1 MKLINGLY
9 SDTHEFLQMN
19 DAFYQAMKKYPQYQ
33 LAKHKG
39 YPTALHLKL
48 IEQYGVIPGFYR
60 FSYKPVKNAKIAEI
74 SK

>member
-33 LAKHKG
+33 SFLEYLKIRYEDSYDLQLFAKAITK
-39 YPTALHLKL
+39 
-48 IEQYGVIPGFYR
+48 
-60 FSYKPVKNAKIAEI
+60 KI
-74 SK
+74 